1 MALNLDLSGSQ
12 AHALSALSHELLDP
26 NAKKGIVPADVTL
39 FRRLYLCL
47 LCAGPDAELNPQ
59 AHR

>member
-12 AHALSALSHELLDP
+12 AHALSALSHDLLDP
-26 NAKKGIVPADVTL
+26 NAMKGIVPGDFTL
-39 FRRLYLCL
+39 FRKLYLCL
-47 LCAGPDAELNPQ
+47 LCAGPDVELNPL